1 MSESSSTKHTPM
13 PWSID
18 QDGKTALITSNGELI
33 AECGISDLP
42 VKQDQANAAFIVRAE
57 HHDELVAALRELLD
71 ASAPKHKAVENDG
84 GPRGEASIRAWF
96 ARRDAARGAAEAL
109 LARIGA

>member
-42 VKQDQANAAFIVRAE
+42 VKQDQANAAFIVRAVNA
-57 HHDELVAALRELLD
+57 HDALVAALRELL
-71 ASAPKHKAVENDG
+71 
-84 GPRGEASIRAWF
+84 
-96 ARRDAARGAAEAL
+96 
-109 LARIGA
+109 